1 MAILTEN
8 NTDDAPIKL
17 QRQLDLLVD
26 DELPARRRGD
36 LLQTMD
42 RTPGGWRM
50 VAMRFLQYQVERRA
64 VREMIGVSSINHGE
78 GETPGR
84 RRAGGLPRTLRVA
97 AMVLATA
104 ALFSLAGLYIGGRL
118 NTARPA
124 ITTALAFPAARRQSH
139 FPLTPG
145 SSAVPMSYPEVN
157 GYAANPTR
165 NIVVVSDGTGR
176 VVAFPVVPAV
186 AVKTSPVY

>member
-8 NTDDAPIKL
+8 NADDAPVRL

-26 DELPARRRGD
+26 DELSAERRGD
-36 LLQTMD
+36 LLQRMD

-64 VREMIGVSSINHGE
+64 VREMIGVSTVNRGE
-78 GETPGR
+78 SEAPDH
-84 RRAGGLPRTLRVA
+84 RRAGGLPQTLRIA

-104 ALFSLAGLYIGGRL
+104 TLFSLAGLYIGGRL
-118 NTARPA
+118 HTAHPA
-124 ITTALAFPAARRQSH
+124 ITTAFAPPAARLRSH
-139 FPLTPG
+139 FLLTPG
-145 SSAVPMSYPEVN
+145 SSAVPMSYPVMN
-157 GYAANPTR
+157 GSRSDTTR